1 MLGTLS
7 ELTAAYFQLVFAIMV
22 RCSKPSSDSVSADDL
37 HGQKPIVFKDFVN
50 LCSTILGSDEPLKV
64 KLDEEG
70 LHSDVDRLDE
80 VFNAFVFH
88 LRICDDAVVSNELV
102 ESLSVLSVLG
112 KGDLLLRMTDVSWTA
127 LHTTYFSQEDA
138 VRSRTPFALLEI
150 LRRSMPSSG
159 LWTKQ
164 ASLAQRTLTTTI
176 MKTALNR
183 SRDFEKSS
191 AFINGI
197 LRHWALLSL
206 SPQSYIKKE
215 NHLSDMRDRLERFLD
230 DIYETLAA
238 DISTKIKDETSD
250 EDGEYRPP
258 QWKRK
263 SRLSLPTSDIPGLNG
278 LSFPIYCE
286 VLLHSIVAAI
296 SISSPTMIAINTACS
311 DESLTAESGPF
322 MHLQNLAELFG
333 SVIALFRTKMKIFPR
348 RMVPIVINAS
358 KCMLNA
364 CLHQLHR
371 CVEWR
376 NSQPM
381 LSMEEIEAGVEDV
394 ASIRYL
400 HSLLEAFGTHI
411 VGELLSLCNL
421 VDLQSSGEDDSDV
434 PTQGDGGDQQKT
446 SGFRFAVD
454 KSLQALKKVAA
465 AHNLSSLHM
474 GLVSDDKD
482 PETAK
487 KKRDVRVKGFHEI
500 EPPTGSERGSSK
512 RESRLVSS
520 NEMDLEKLP
529 PVKKARRTLQFNEDE
544 EKADDAASMG
554 DDSES
559 SGSFGASGNWGE
571 GAGEDASFTLQ
582 SPSIMRKT

>member
-1 MLGTLS
+1 M
-7 ELTAAYFQLVFAIMV
+7 
-22 RCSKPSSDSVSADDL
+22 
-37 HGQKPIVFKDFVN
+37 N
-50 LCSTILGSDEPLKV
+50 LCSTILGSDEPLEEE
-64 KLDEEG
+64 LDGEG
-70 LHSDVDRLDE
+70 LPSDVDRIDE

-88 LRICDDAVVSNELV
+88 LRICDDAAVSNELV
-102 ESLSVLSVLG
+102 ESLSVLAVLG
-112 KGDLLLRMTDVSWTA
+112 KGDLLFRMTDVSWTA
-127 LHTTYFSQEDA
+127 LHTTYSSQEDD

-159 LWTKQ
+159 LCTKQ
-164 ASLAQRTLTTTI
+164 VSLAQRTLTTTI
-176 MKTALNR
+176 MKTAMNR
-183 SRDFEKSS
+183 SRDFEKNST
-191 AFINGI
+191 FINGI
-197 LRHWALLSL
+197 LRHWALYALC
-206 SPQSYIKKE
+206 PQEYIKKE
-215 NHLSDMRDRLERFLD
+215 SHLSDMRDSLERFLD

-238 DISTKIKDETSD
+238 GISTKMKDETSD
-250 EDGEYRPP
+250 EDGEYYPP

-263 SRLSLPTSDIPGLNG
+263 SRPSLPMSDIPGLNG

-286 VLLHSIVAAI
+286 VLLHSIVAAL
-296 SISSPTMIAINTACS
+296 SVSPPMMITINTAS
-311 DESLTAESGPF
+311 NVESLTAEAGPF
-322 MHLQNLAELFG
+322 LHLQNLAELFG

-348 RMVPIVINAS
+348 RTVPIVIHAS
-358 KCMLNA
+358 KCMLNG

-381 LSMEEIEAGVEDV
+381 LSMEEIETGFEDV

-400 HSLLEAFGTHI
+400 HSLLESFGTHI

-434 PTQGDGGDQQKT
+434 PTQGGGCDQQKT

-465 AHNLSSLHM
+465 AHNLRSLKM
-474 GLVSDDKD
+474 GLVSNDKD
-482 PETAK
+482 AETAK
-487 KKRDVRVKGFHEI
+487 KKRVARVKGFHEM
-500 EPPTGSERGSSK
+500 EPPTRTARGSSK
-512 RESRLVSS
+512 RENQLVSS
-520 NEMDLEKLP
+520 KEMDLEQLHP
-529 PVKKARRTLQFNEDE
+529 AKKARRTLQFNEDG

-571 GAGEDASFTLQ
+571 GAGGVESFTLQ
-582 SPSIMRKT
+582 SPSIMRKM